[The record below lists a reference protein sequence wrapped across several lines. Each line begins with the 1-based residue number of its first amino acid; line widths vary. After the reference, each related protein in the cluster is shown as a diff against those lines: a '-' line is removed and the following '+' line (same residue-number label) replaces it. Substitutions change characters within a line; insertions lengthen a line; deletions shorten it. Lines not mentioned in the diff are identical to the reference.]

1 MIHILYLAA
10 GQARRFGSNK
20 LLASYEGKP
29 LYRHGFDAIREAI
42 REREDCTLNVVTCW
56 DEIAASVTEDGVRC
70 ILCPDSHLGVSY
82 TIRAGISA
90 VQPLYGGDYLVF
102 AVADQ
107 PHLTAETVAHLL
119 DTAKLH
125 PVTACLAYGE
135 QAGNPVMF
143 AASLADELC
152 ALEGDRGGKAVM
164 RHHPEGHIDVPCDP
178 RELDDVDVKTDL

>member
-70 ILCPDSHLGVSY
+70 ILCPDS
-82 TIRAGISA
+82 
-90 VQPLYGGDYLVF
+90 
-102 AVADQ
+102 
-107 PHLTAETVAHLL
+107 
-119 DTAKLH
+119 
-125 PVTACLAYGE
+125 AYG
-135 QAGNPVMF
+135 
-143 AASLADELC
+143 
-152 ALEGDRGGKAVM
+152 R
-164 RHHPEGHIDVPCDP
+164 CDLLHGQFLRSFLLLILHNEAP
-178 RELDDVDVKTDL
+178 FSIL